1 MKLEEK
7 SNVIESDAK
16 EDADIR
22 VEFKDANFT
31 WGFRLQDNTNQTSKV
46 NFREAT

>member
-16 EDADIR
+16 EDKDIR

-31 WGFRLQDNTNQTSKV
+31 WGFRL
-46 NFREAT
+46 